1 MMNNREIVITGFG
14 GSLRTGSLN
23 LLLLKDAANHMPAG
37 SRLDIADIS
46 GIPIYN
52 QDLEEAENE
61 SVTQLREKIR
71 HSQGFLVV
79 TPEYNFSLPGYL
91 KNVIDVVSRPTRLNP
106 FTGKPGAIMSAS
118 TGMLGGSRAQYHPRQ
133 IFAGLDSRIVN
144 KPEVFVTFAQNKF
157 DADGHLKDEP
167 TIKFVRDLLNNL
179 VAEAKKLPE

>member
-1 MMNNREIVITGFG
+1 MRGKRYQHF
-14 GSLRTGSLN
+14 
-23 LLLLKDAANHMPAG
+23 LL
-37 SRLDIADIS
+37 
-46 GIPIYN
+46 
-52 QDLEEAENE
+52 Q
-61 SVTQLREKIR
+61 
-71 HSQGFLVV
+71 
-79 TPEYNFSLPGYL
+79 YNFSLPGYL
-91 KNVIDVVSRPTRLNP
+91 KNVIDVVSRPSRLNP
-106 FTGKPGAIMSAS
+106 FAGKPGAIMSAS